1 MTWLDPIRT
10 RLSLRPVLDWTPGI
24 FYYMQEHDL
33 PQHPLFD
40 RGYSRLVT
48 GIPAVGQ
55 RRPER
60 PRHSFRWPEA
70 GVQHSHLR
78 TRLGNARGRH
88 LTVVDPAVCST
99 GLLIGNSR
107 WHWAEPLADR
117 WRFDHSPPDL
127 SRLAM
132 SPPVW
137 AAVGPV
143 PETPFLKEV
152 RRLTL
157 ADVPLKG
164 CPPWLGVDRALGAFS
179 ALSRCVE
186 QQLDYR
192 AGVLL
197 ADAGTV
203 LSLTLLDPAGGFRGG
218 QLIPGLRMQLQAMA
232 EGAAGLG
239 LPTLD
244 VESHGLF
251 PRQADATMWRG
262 SLQALVGALEAH
274 R

>member
-1 MTWLDPIRT
+1 M
-10 RLSLRPVLDWTPGI
+10 
-24 FYYMQEHDL
+24 
-33 PQHPLFD
+33 
-40 RGYSRLVT
+40 
-48 GIPAVGQ
+48 
-55 RRPER
+55 
-60 PRHSFRWPEA
+60 
-70 GVQHSHLR
+70 
-78 TRLGNARGRH
+78 
-88 LTVVDPAVCST
+88 VDPAVCST

-117 WRFDHSPPDL
+117 WRFDHSPPDF

-157 ADVPLKG
+157 ADVPLEG

-232 EGAAGLG
+232 EGAAGLE

-244 VESHGLF
+244 VKSHGLF
-251 PRQADATMWRG
+251 PRETDAAMWRG
-262 SLQALVGALEAH
+262 SLQALVGALGEAQ
-274 R
+274 RSSGALLWLCGGDAARLEPELIRAGLQVRCDPDLVMKGLVDLMPNFSPDPDR

>member
-1 MTWLDPIRT
+1 
-10 RLSLRPVLDWTPGI
+10 
-24 FYYMQEHDL
+24 
-33 PQHPLFD
+33 
-40 RGYSRLVT
+40 
-48 GIPAVGQ
+48 
-55 RRPER
+55 
-60 PRHSFRWPEA
+60 
-70 GVQHSHLR
+70 
-78 TRLGNARGRH
+78 
-88 LTVVDPAVCST
+88 VVDPADCST

-107 WHWAEPLADR
+107 WHWAEPQGDR

-127 SRLAM
+127 SRLEM

-143 PETPFLKEV
+143 PETPSLHEG

-179 ALSRCVE
+179 AWSRCDE
-186 QQLDYR
+186 QQLDR
-192 AGVLL
+192 RTGVLL

-232 EGAAGLG
+232 QGAVGLE
-239 LPTLD
+239 LPALD
-244 VESHGLF
+244 GESAGLF
-251 PRQADATMWRG
+251 PRETAAAMWRG
-262 SLQALVGALEAH
+262 SLQALVGALAEAQRLSGAH
-274 R
+274 LWLCGGDAARLEPELIRSGLQVRCDPDLVMKGLVDLMPTISPDRDR

>member
-1 MTWLDPIRT
+1 M
-10 RLSLRPVLDWTPGI
+10 
-24 FYYMQEHDL
+24 
-33 PQHPLFD
+33 
-40 RGYSRLVT
+40 
-48 GIPAVGQ
+48 
-55 RRPER
+55 
-60 PRHSFRWPEA
+60 
-70 GVQHSHLR
+70 
-78 TRLGNARGRH
+78 
-88 LTVVDPAVCST
+88 VDPAVCST

-117 WRFDHSPPDL
+117 WRFDHSPPDF

-179 ALSRCVE
+179 AWSRCEE
-186 QQLDYR
+186 QQLDRR

-239 LPTLD
+239 LPTMD

-251 PRQADATMWRG
+251 PRQTDAAMWRG
-262 SLQALVGALEAH
+262 SLQALVGALGEAH
-274 R
+274 RLSGAPLWLCGGDACRLQPELIRAGLQVRCDPDLVMKGLVDLMPNFSPDPDR